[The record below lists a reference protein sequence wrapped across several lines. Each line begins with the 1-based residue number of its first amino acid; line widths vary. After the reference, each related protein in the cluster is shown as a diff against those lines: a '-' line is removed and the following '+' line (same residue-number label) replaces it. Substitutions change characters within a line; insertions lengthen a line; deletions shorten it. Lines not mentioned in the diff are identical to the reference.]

1 MPDETL
7 SEDLEVLDPDL
18 HVASL
23 FVPAGRRE
31 DVLALMRLSVEL
43 ARVAYQ
49 VREPMIAQIRYA
61 WWREQVAALFEGRA
75 VASPVVQA
83 LGPVASRH
91 TLPRAVFDA
100 MVDAHGLE
108 CETIP
113 FSDMAQ
119 FEAHARETR
128 GGLLRLMARVLGA
141 DARAD
146 AACDAAGIASG
157 AALQLRSFDY
167 WRRHRRLRLPLTPFI
182 SQGLNEEDVFAGA
195 GVEAVGR
202 VFDEV
207 RGRIRTALDE
217 VNQARFPRAAMP
229 ALALA
234 TLARPVLS
242 RGDDPVAVRV
252 VSPAGRVARL
262 ALANLLWRA

>member
-1 MPDETL
+1 MPEETP

-18 HVASL
+18 HVAS
-23 FVPAGRRE
+23 FFIPAGRRE

-43 ARVAYQ
+43 ARVASQ
-49 VREPMIAQIRYA
+49 VKEPMIAQIRYA
-61 WWREQVAALFEGRA
+61 WWREQVAALFEGRT

-83 LGPVASRH
+83 LDAVASRH
-91 TLPRAVFDA
+91 ALPRAVFDA
-100 MVDAHGLE
+100 IIDAHGLE
-108 CETIP
+108 CEPIP

-119 FEAHARETR
+119 LEAHARETR
-128 GGLLRLMARVLGA
+128 GGLMRLMARVLGA

-157 AALQLRSFDY
+157 AALHLRSFDY
-167 WRRHRRLRLPLTPFI
+167 WRRHRRLRLPLKPLI
-182 SQGLNEEDVFAGA
+182 AQGLNEEDVFAGV
-195 GVEAVGR
+195 GLDAVGR

-207 RGRIRTALDE
+207 RGRIKVALGE
-217 VNQARFPRAAMP
+217 VNRARFPRAAMP

-234 TLARPVLS
+234 TLARPALS
-242 RGDDPVAVRV
+242 MGDTPTTVRV

>member
-18 HVASL
+18 HVASF
-23 FVPAGRRE
+23 FVPVARRE

-43 ARVAYQ
+43 GRVASQ
-49 VREPMIAQIRYA
+49 VKEPLIAQIRYA

-83 LGPVASRH
+83 LVPVASRH
-91 TLPRAVFDA
+91 SLPRAVFDA
-100 MVDAHGLE
+100 MIDAHGLE

-128 GGLLRLMARVLGA
+128 GGLMRLMARVLGA

-146 AACDAAGIASG
+146 AACDAAGMASG

-167 WRRHRRLRLPLTPFI
+167 WRRHRRLRLPVRPFI
-182 SQGLNEEDVFAGA
+182 EQGLNEEDVFAGA

-202 VFDEV
+202 VFGDV
-207 RGRIRTALDE
+207 RARIRSALGE
-217 VNQARFPRAAMP
+217 VNRARFPRAAMP

-234 TLARPVLS
+234 TLARPVLA
-242 RGDDPVAVRV
+242 RGDEPAAVRV